1 MTVGHPK
8 KRKQQEAT
16 IMSNKFLVN
25 CSYGNEDLERA
36 TVAFIVASAS
46 AAMDNE
52 TAMFL
57 TASSVDLVTKNG
69 AEDKQAEGY
78 PPLAE
83 LLGAYQE
90 NGGQIWVCPVCAK
103 ARGITE
109 DDLVSGA
116 EIAGAARTI
125 GFVSDGARVLI

>member
-1 MTVGHPK
+1 
-8 KRKQQEAT
+8 
-16 IMSNKFLVN
+16 MSNKYLVN
-25 CSYGNEDLERA
+25 CTYGNEDLERA
-36 TVAFIVASAS
+36 SVAFIVGSAS

-57 TASSVDLVTKNG
+57 TASSVDLVTKDG
-69 AEDKQAEGY
+69 ATDKQAEGY
-78 PPLAE
+78 PPLSE

-103 ARGITE
+103 SRGISE

-125 GFVSDGARVLI
+125 GFVSEGAQILI

>member
-1 MTVGHPK
+1 
-8 KRKQQEAT
+8 
-16 IMSNKFLVN
+16 MSKKFLVN
-25 CSYGNEDLERA
+25 CTHGNEDLERA
-36 TVAFIVASAS
+36 SVAFIVASAS

-57 TASSVDLVTKNG
+57 TASSVDLVTKQGANG
-69 AEDKQAEGY
+69 QQADGY
-78 PPLAE
+78 PPVAD
-83 LLGAYQE
+83 LLGSYQE

-109 DDLVSGA
+109 DDLVTGA

-125 GFVSDGARVLI
+125 GFVSEGAQILI